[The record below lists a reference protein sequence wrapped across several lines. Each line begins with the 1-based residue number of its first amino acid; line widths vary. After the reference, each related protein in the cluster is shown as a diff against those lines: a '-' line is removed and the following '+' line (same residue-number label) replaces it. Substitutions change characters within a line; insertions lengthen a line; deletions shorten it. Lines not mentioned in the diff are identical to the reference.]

1 MNTIQIVPNGQI
13 SFQIPISI
21 IFWCFIIAYVLHI
34 LEESVVPEVFVD
46 KVKRLYWE
54 DYSWGKF
61 IGFNTILL
69 ALNTVAVLL
78 YEEYQ
83 GAWIIFPL
91 ALSFERILNGLYHL
105 GESLITKKYSSGL
118 LASVVTWILGYWLI
132 KYALL
137 EDKIKTGYI
146 EIALILGLLLC
157 ILMIVPL
164 TTGMLKKMKSKKKED
179 IGKKG

>member
-13 SFQIPISI
+13 AFQIPINI
-21 IFWCFIIAYVLHI
+21 IFWCFIIAYILHI

-69 ALNTVAVLL
+69 TLNIVVVLL
-78 YEEYQ
+78 YEAFQ

-118 LASVVTWILGYWLI
+118 LASVVTWILGYLLI
-132 KYALL
+132 KYALV
-137 EDKIKTGYI
+137 EDQVRIGYI
-146 EIALILGLLLC
+146 VIAIMLGILIC
-157 ILMIVPL
+157 VLMIVPL
-164 TTGMLKKMKSKKKED
+164 TTGILKKMKKRRKS
-179 IGKKG
+179 